1 MEAASNFIYQHF
13 VFPLVAGFFT
23 VLTLS
28 SFVNNIRLTS
38 DGDDKFPAA
47 VNSLA
52 NILVFTYI
60 GFVFLN

>member
-1 MEAASNFIYQHF
+1 MDAASNFIYHHF

-28 SFVNNIRLTS
+28 SFVNNIRLAG
-38 DGDDKFPAA
+38 DGEDKFSAA

-60 GFVFLN
+60 GFVFSN